1 MYLSMKFIVIKSYS
15 GFGDRVEHLLA
26 CFKYAVK
33 TERCMVIDWSD
44 HVWCGN
50 ETNKGFDYYFYLKN
64 VNYMA
69 IDDFKK
75 IFIKNKLNGKKMS
88 VIPSFFEDIMLKRSN
103 ENDVQYRF
111 ADIAQLF
118 REVISNK
125 RKDMDFDILVTTDL
139 DKRNN
144 MGIISIPNLVYKNV
158 IMDFIKKDPNYNFLM
173 NNKFVS
179 IHLRG
184 SDRSKYTENY
194 RPDLTNY
201 SHNKEEY
208 VCKLISKIPNGTEN
222 LLILTD
228 SNILYDLFMEKIDK
242 KYNILETNNVRT
254 SGNVGLHLEKEESKE
269 SKNLELLKDF
279 YFMTR
284 SSYVVCDEI
293 SRFSL
298 VAHRV
303 CELGKPRE
311 TQPKT

>member
-1 MYLSMKFIVIKSYS
+1 MKFLIIKSYS
-15 GFGDRVEHLLA
+15 GFGDRIEHLLA

-33 TERCMVIDWSD
+33 TQRYMVIDWSD

-50 ETNKGFDYYFYLKN
+50 EINKGFDYYFYLKK
-64 VNYMA
+64 VNYIT

-75 IFIKNKLNGKKMS
+75 IFINNKLNGTKMS
-88 VIPSFFEDIMLKRSN
+88 IIPKFFEDIMLKRSN

-111 ADIAQLF
+111 GDIAKLF
-118 REVISNK
+118 REVISDE
-125 RKDMDFDILVTTDL
+125 RKDLDIDIIVSTDL
-139 DKRNN
+139 DQRNN
-144 MGIISIPNLVYKNV
+144 MGIISIPNLVYKNNV
-158 IMDFIKKDPNYNFLM
+158 MDFIKKDPNYTFLM

-184 SDRSKYTENY
+184 SDRSKYTEKY

-201 SHNKEEY
+201 SHNKDEY
-208 VCKLISKIPNGTEN
+208 IDKLILKIPKGTQN
-222 LLILTD
+222 LLLLTD
-228 SNILYDLFMEKIDK
+228 STILYELFMKKIDK
-242 KYNILETNNVRT
+242 KYNILETNNRRT
-254 SGNVGLHLEKEESKE
+254 AGNVGLHLEKEESKE

-284 SSYVVCDEI
+284 STYVVCDEI

-303 CELGKPRE
+303 CELGKTKE
-311 TQPKT
+311 TRLKT